1 MSVPTQMKALL
12 SAEGKTAKEEE
23 ISVPKPNQEEILIKN
38 EAVTLN
44 PTE

>member
-1 MSVPTQMKALL
+1 MSVPNQMKALI
-12 SAEGKTAKEEE
+12 SAEGKTASVQET
-23 ISVPKPNQEEILIKN
+23 SVPKPTEEEILIKN